1 VIEINDVT
9 KVYHMGE
16 IKVHALRGVSL
27 KVEQGEMVS
36 IMGPSGSG
44 KSTLMNIIGCLDQA
58 TAGVY
63 HLEGIDVGQL
73 DDNQLAE
80 IRNKKIGFVFQTFNL
95 LSRTSALANVELPLL
110 YSSTTLRPF
119 DRAPLGY
126 ARDRQGRQG
135 SGQGSERRSG
145 TDSPSTPRQA
155 RDDASSGH
163 SRRQKAMAALEAVS
177 LSDRVH
183 HRPNELSGGQQQR
196 VAIARALVNEPAII
210 LADEPTGNLDS
221 RSGEE
226 IVAIFQQLNRERG
239 ITVVFVTHD
248 SDIAAHTSRV
258 IRLHD
263 GKISE

>member
-1 VIEINDVT
+1 MIEVNDVT
-9 KVYHMGE
+9 KVYRPSTALRRGSGQGSGRSMGE
-16 IKVHALRGVSL
+16 IEVHALRGVSL
-27 KVEQGEMVS
+27 KVEQGEIVS

-58 TAGVY
+58 TAGAY
-63 HLEGIDVGQL
+63 HLGGIDVGQL

-95 LSRTSALANVELPLL
+95 LPRTSALANVELPLL
-110 YSSTTLRPF
+110 YS
-119 DRAPLGY
+119 GMN
-126 ARDRQGRQG
+126 
-135 SGQGSERRSG
+135 
-145 TDSPSTPRQA
+145 
-155 RDDASSGH
+155 
-163 SRRQKAMAALEAVS
+163 SRRQKAMAALEAVG

-226 IVAIFQQLNRERG
+226 IMAIFRQMNRERG

-248 SDIAAHTSRV
+248 PDIAAHTPRV

-263 GKISE
+263 GKIVGDEKNGE